1 MGKKVLKADTVVK
14 NYWRNNEQFADI
26 FNAVLF
32 NGNKVIK
39 PEELEDMDTE
49 ESLVL
54 EHKEY
59 IQSIVAARDN
69 VKSEKNLPLMMLNLL
84 YLDWRDR
91 NVSIMQCR

>member
-59 IQSIVAARDN
+59 IQSIVAA
-69 VKSEKNLPLMMLNLL
+69 KNLPLMMLNLL